1 VSDVIAPLVSLE
13 RNGVVARVIIGTGV
27 RRNALSSGAWAG
39 LARAMQRLAGED
51 TVRAVIVEG
60 AGGWFSA
67 GSDIREWVDATPEQI
82 ELSFTLMEAAC
93 SAIEDFPVPVIAKVR
108 GAAAGAGCQ
117 LALACDLRV
126 LSDTASIGMPI
137 AVLGIRVSPIFANRL
152 AVHGGGAVAGDLLY
166 SGRMVGADEA
176 VRLGLASETVPGDEL
191 DRRVEAVVDSIL
203 GASDASIRAAK
214 HALGLL
220 ATPARLTARAAA
232 AGQAVDYEDF
242 RRGVNAFVHRR
253 RRRTIR
259 VLPT

>member
-1 VSDVIAPLVSLE
+1 VATLE
-13 RNGVVARVIIGTGV
+13 RDGAVARVIIGTGV

-39 LARAMQRLAGED
+39 LARTMRRLAGED
-51 TVRAVIVEG
+51 KVRAVIVEG
-60 AGGWFSA
+60 AGGWFCA
-67 GSDIREWVDATPEQI
+67 GSDITEWVDATPEQI

-93 SAIEDFPVPVIAKVR
+93 TAIEDLPVPVIAKVR

-126 LSDTASIGMPI
+126 VSHTASIGMPI
-137 AVLGIRVSPIFANRL
+137 AVLGIRVSPVFANRL
-152 AVHGGGAVAGDLLY
+152 VVHAGSAVARDLLY
-166 SGRMVGADEA
+166 TGRMVGADEA
-176 VRLGLASETVPGDEL
+176 VRLGLANETVPGDEL

-220 ATPARLTARAAA
+220 ATPARLAARAAA
-232 AGQAVDYEDF
+232 TGQAVDYEDF
-242 RRGVNAFVHRR
+242 RRGVNAFVDRR
-253 RRRTIR
+253 RRHTIR